1 MLRLVCWIFFCH
13 QTCDQVT
20 MLQLLWLPLCG
31 LLLCLVPTVAVASSA
46 YPCGFAQQFTNDM
59 LMHNVS
65 AQEDFLDAMIQWE
78 GTTSM
83 VVPSVGSLKPFTQE
97 LVTTAPPPPLLS
109 PQHTLFTLVLDSMHN
124 LVPHTMVQSKQQH
137 GHGCGHAAHR
147 RPPAGF
153 ALDDASGKLTG
164 SAWNWTSPAKESV
177 HISLLALAINDT
189 ITQECAASR
198 ACRLVGSKQAAID
211 VLERKLTSMEGFNK
225 RFPGYGGFLPW
236 VLVGD
241 NGLVPAL
248 DWLHSVPGLDNGIN
262 THSLS
267 LSLVRTAQP
276 HVLGHLAWRGQVK
289 WCGAWWRPH
298 VPW

>member
-1 MLRLVCWIFFCH
+1 MLEARSLSHKSW
-13 QTCDQVT
+13 
-20 MLQLLWLPLCG
+20 QLPRPLFALPTAHFVHPGVGFNAQSGATYDGTNKAAAWPWLRRRCS
-31 LLLCLVPTVAVASSA
+31 PTV
-46 YPCGFAQQFTNDM
+46 
-59 LMHNVS
+59 
-65 AQEDFLDAMIQWE
+65 
-78 GTTSM
+78 
-83 VVPSVGSLKPFTQE
+83 
-97 LVTTAPPPPLLS
+97 
-109 PQHTLFTLVLDSMHN
+109 VL
-124 LVPHTMVQSKQQH
+124 P
-137 GHGCGHAAHR
+137 
-147 RPPAGF
+147 PPAGF